1 MPHAKHANVAA
12 EVNEGKFLGKELLQ
26 VLCSSR
32 ISSIIF
38 MIALA
43 GLGLAYGYTR
53 NDASAAS
60 PPTARPPAAVDAARL
75 SNAATHDAADW
86 LSNGRTYSEQ
96 RFSPLKQITDK
107 NIAQLKP
114 AWQFVLNTSRGQ
126 EGTPLVVDGV
136 MYVST
141 AWSEVYALDAR
152 TGKRLWYYDP
162 KVPRDW
168 SLNSCCG
175 PIDRGVAVWKGKVF
189 VATLNGHLI
198 ALDASTGKPVW
209 DTFTFPSD
217 VEYTPTGT
225 PVAQYTMSG
234 APRVVKGL
242 VIVGTGGGDQGVR
255 GYLSAY
261 DAETGKLVWRFY
273 TVPGDPSKLLENPAL
288 KLAAKTWGGD
298 AGGGGAVWDGISYD
312 PELDLL
318 YFGTGNPAPG
328 LHHKNDDR
336 LFGDCIVAVHPETGQ
351 YVWHYQEVPNDAWDY
366 DSTAQLILADLK
378 IAGRLRKVIIHA
390 PKDGFVY
397 VIDRE
402 TGQLISAQPLFPS
415 VNWATGIDLATGRP
429 IENPAARSG
438 TRRGTLNGRP
448 FIVMPG
454 PLGGHSW
461 QAMSYSPLTRLV
473 YIPVMQMPN
482 IFQVEPIAEKEVA
495 RNAVPAEPEWRLQDQ
510 VIAKVKSYYS
520 AHLSAWDPVA
530 QREVWRASL
539 KGLWHGGT
547 LATAGNLVFQGT
559 STGEF
564 SAYQADTGKRL
575 WSVSVQTAIIAPPIS
590 YEVGG
595 EQYVAVTVGWGGSLG
610 LLKGPIGMQNH
621 VPNNLPRVLA
631 FKLNGTYSLP
641 PVPDPTKPPLD
652 PPADTAAASQISYG
666 RAQYGRC
673 LRCHGFWGISA
684 GDVPDLRYSPMVYD
698 RAALQQ
704 VVKGGL
710 LRSGGMPMFGTEL
723 SDSQL
728 DAIRAYLIHQAH
740 LQIAKDKA
748 GRRLP

>member
-1 MPHAKHANVAA
+1 M
-12 EVNEGKFLGKELLQ
+12 LS
-26 VLCSSR
+26 SSR
-32 ISSIIF
+32 ISSLILLGVLGGFSLSVSHGRKI
-38 MIALA
+38 L
-43 GLGLAYGYTR
+43 LTDSGLAKH
-53 NDASAAS
+53 
-60 PPTARPPAAVDAARL
+60 PATGNTARL
-75 SNAATHDAADW
+75 STEDTQDAADW

-107 NIAQLKP
+107 NIGQLKP

-152 TGKRLWYYDP
+152 TGKKLWYYDP

-175 PIDRGVAVWKGKVF
+175 PINRGVAVWKGKVY
-189 VATLNGHLI
+189 VGTLNGHLV
-198 ALDASTGKPVW
+198 ALDARTGQPVW

-217 VEYTPTGT
+217 VEYTHAGT

-255 GYLSAY
+255 GYVSAY
-261 DAETGKLVWRFY
+261 DAETGKLAWRFY
-273 TVPGDPSKLLENPAL
+273 TVPGDPAKPFENPAL
-288 KLAAKTWGGD
+288 KIAAKTWGGD

-318 YFGTGNPAPG
+318 YFGTGNPAKG
-328 LHHKNDDR
+328 QHRKNDDR
-336 LFGDCIVAVHPETGQ
+336 LFGDSIVAVRPETGE
-351 YVWHYQEVPNDAWDY
+351 YVWHYQEVPDDVWDY

-378 IAGRLRKVIIHA
+378 IDGRVRKVIIHA

-397 VIDRE
+397 VIDRA
-402 TGQLISAQPLFPS
+402 TGKLISAKALFDR
-415 VNWATGIDLATGRP
+415 VNWASGIDPTTGRP
-429 IENPAARSG
+429 IENPAAR
-438 TRRGTLNGRP
+438 RGTLDGKP
-448 FIVMPG
+448 FVVMPG

-461 QAMSYSPLTRLV
+461 QAMSYSPLTGLV
-473 YIPVMQMPN
+473 YIPVMEMPS
-482 IFQVEPIAEKEVA
+482 IFQAEPIVEEEVA
-495 RNAVPAEPEWRLQDQ
+495 KNAQPGETEWKYQDQ
-510 VIAKVKSYYS
+510 VIAKVKSFYS

-530 QREVWRASL
+530 QREVWRANL

-547 LATAGNLVFQGT
+547 LATAGNLVFQGM
-559 STGEF
+559 SSGKF
-564 SAYQADTGKRL
+564 AAYQADTGNRL
-575 WSVSVQTAIIAPPIS
+575 WSTSVQTAIIAPPIS

-595 EQYVAVTVGWGGSLG
+595 EQYVAVVVGWGGSLG

-621 VPNNLPRVLA
+621 VPNNLPRVIA
-631 FKLNGTYSLP
+631 FKLSGDYTLP
-641 PVPDPTKPPLD
+641 PVPAPTKPRLN
-652 PPADTAAASQISYG
+652 PPADIASASQIADGRKAYG
-666 RAQYGRC
+666 LC

-684 GDVPDLRYSPMVYD
+684 GDVPDLRYSLMVYN
-698 RAALQQ
+698 RALLQQ

-710 LRSGGMPMFGTEL
+710 LRSGGMPMFGNEL
-723 SDSQL
+723 SDEQL

-740 LQIAKDKA
+740 LQVAKNKA
-748 GRRLP
+748 EQH